1 MKRTPPVSRK
11 IMTQAAVA
19 REAGCMQSRGGKVVF
34 TNGCFDLLHVG
45 HTRYLQAARFL
56 GDALVVAVNSD
67 ASVRRIKGTGRPL
80 NGEKDR
86 LEVLA
91 ALECVTW
98 VCLFGDDTP
107 LRLIRKIGP
116 DVLVKGGDWPVE
128 KIVGRDVVEG
138 RGGKVLSIPLVR
150 GASTTEI
157 IDRVRGKGGRR

>member
-1 MKRTPPVSRK
+1 MADRFV
-11 IMTQAAVA
+11 
-19 REAGCMQSRGGKVVF
+19 REIFEADSPYEQQLHR
-34 TNGCFDLLHVG
+34 DLLL
-45 HTRYLQAARFL
+45 TARCL

-67 ASVRRIKGTGRPL
+67 TSVRRIKGPGRPL

-98 VCLFGDDTP
+98 ACPFGGDTP

-128 KIVGRDVVEG
+128 RIVGRDVVEG

-157 IDRVRGKGGRR
+157 IDRIRSAGGRR